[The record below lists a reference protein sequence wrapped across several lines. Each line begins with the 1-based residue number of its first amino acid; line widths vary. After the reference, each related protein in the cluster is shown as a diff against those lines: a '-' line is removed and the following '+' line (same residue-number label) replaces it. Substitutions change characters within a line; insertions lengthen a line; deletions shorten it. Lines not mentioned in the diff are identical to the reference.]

1 MAALV
6 GGFMHI
12 IWTIVVGFAV
22 GLIAR
27 AVLPGRDDL
36 NIAWTSA
43 LGITGALVGAVIG
56 RAFGLYQQNEP
67 AGVLASVLGA
77 VAVLSIYR
85 YVVPRATSSK
95 PG

>member
-1 MAALV
+1 
-6 GGFMHI
+6 MHI
-12 IWTIVVGFAV
+12 IWTILVGFAV

-43 LGITGALVGAVIG
+43 LGISGALVGAVIG

-67 AGVLASVLGA
+67 AGLLLSVLGA
-77 VAVLSIYR
+77 VVVLSIYR
-85 YVVPRATSSK
+85 YVVPSATSSR
-95 PG
+95 PN

>member
-1 MAALV
+1 
-6 GGFMHI
+6 MHI

-43 LGITGALVGAVIG
+43 LGISGALVGSVIG
-56 RAFGLYQQNEP
+56 RALGFYQQSEA
-67 AGVLASVLGA
+67 AGALVSVLGA

-85 YVVPRATSSK
+85 YVVPGATSTKSS
-95 PG
+95 